1 MDSRRS
7 DLCARGLTRLL
18 GDDDEQV
25 RKSVGSAFMHVRGAR
40 VPEVRVFVET
50 FAASRTLAGEE
61 DDFAEYLWEYGPDDP
76 TWALG
81 VLEVALSNP
90 HPTRYIRRGGEQFVR
105 LALRVYTDPT
115 ADTRTPRTVLWTPS
129 TS

>member
-1 MDSRRS
+1 M
-7 DLCARGLTRLL
+7 A
-18 GDDDEQV
+18 E
-25 RKSVGSAFMHVRGAR
+25 
-40 VPEVRVFVET
+40 EV
-50 FAASRTLAGEE
+50 

-81 VLEVALSNP
+81 VLEVALNNP

-115 ADTRTPRTVLWTPS
+115 ADTDTKIRAMDAFDKLMERYAYEAGRALEEWDRR
-129 TS
+129 